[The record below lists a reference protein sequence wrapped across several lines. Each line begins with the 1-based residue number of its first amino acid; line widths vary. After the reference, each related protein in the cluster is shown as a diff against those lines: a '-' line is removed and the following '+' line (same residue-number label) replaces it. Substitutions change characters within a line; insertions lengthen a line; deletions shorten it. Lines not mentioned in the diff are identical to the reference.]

1 MTPRQLSAFELFD
14 HWASEEYF
22 AALATACR
30 VAEHA
35 DKKGFEDYIK
45 RMTK

>member
-1 MTPRQLSAFELFD
+1 MTPRQLSAHERFA
-14 HWASEEYF
+14 HWETEEYF
-22 AALATACR
+22 AALATAVR

-35 DKKGFEDYIK
+35 DKKAFEDYIK